1 MNTRLRILLFL
12 GIIFLAVIVIK
23 LFMIQIIDYVKY
35 KEYSLNNRIRL
46 VNITPQRGNIYDRDK
61 RLLADSRPSYN
72 VTLIEEDIKDKEKT
86 ILFLEEIL
94 DIGRKYIEKKLGE
107 YRYQPYTPVVIKR
120 DISLETVASIEED
133 DLDYPGVVVERV
145 PVRHYVYGS
154 VGSTFLGYV
163 GRISGIE
170 YKSRKDKGYSVED
183 VIGRTGI
190 EKEYEAFLR
199 GRPGGMQ
206 VQVDSL
212 GYRDKVLKT
221 QPSVRGYDIYT
232 TVDSDLQRD
241 VEKTFKDIAAGVV
254 IVMNPRNG
262 NILAMASKPS
272 FNPNVF
278 SGSAAGEEI
287 SRLINNK
294 SSPLLNRAV
303 RGFYPPGSIFKLV
316 VMLAFLERN
325 GFSVNAAY
333 TCNGEFPYGDTVFN
347 CWNKEGH
354 GQVSLLNAVKY
365 SCNVYFFNEGL
376 KCGVDSIINKAKSFG
391 FGEKTGID
399 ISGELSPEL
408 PSRNW
413 KKRKFGQS
421 WYAGD
426 TVNLSIG
433 QGYMLVTPIQTA
445 VFLSA
450 IANGGKIYRPR
461 TVQYVAQHDT
471 QNKVKEFLPFVR
483 REPPARQ
490 KQLDIIKESMWKVV
504 SERGGTGMAAAVE
517 GFDVCGKTGTAEYG
531 KGTHA
536 WFCGF
541 APRDN
546 PEVVVVVLVEGG
558 ESGGKSAAPIA
569 GEIFKSYLKNKNK

>member
-365 SCNVYFFNEGL
+365 SCNIYFFNEGL

-421 WYAGD
+421 WYEGD

-471 QNKVKEFLPFVR
+471 QDKIKEFLPFVR
-483 REPPARQ
+483 RDLLIRQ

-504 SERGGTGMAAAVE
+504 SELGGTGMAAAVE

>member
-325 GFSVNAAY
+325 GFSVSAAY

-421 WYAGD
+421 WYEGD

-461 TVQYVAQHDT
+461 TVQYVA
-471 QNKVKEFLPFVR
+471 
-483 REPPARQ
+483 
-490 KQLDIIKESMWKVV
+490 
-504 SERGGTGMAAAVE
+504 
-517 GFDVCGKTGTAEYG
+517 
-531 KGTHA
+531 
-536 WFCGF
+536 
-541 APRDN
+541 
-546 PEVVVVVLVEGG
+546 
-558 ESGGKSAAPIA
+558 
-569 GEIFKSYLKNKNK
+569 

>member
-325 GFSVNAAY
+325 GFSVSAAY

-421 WYAGD
+421 WYEGD

-471 QNKVKEFLPFVR
+471 QDKIKEFLPFVR
-483 REPPARQ
+483 RDLLIRQ

>member
-504 SERGGTGMAAAVE
+504 SELGGTGMAAAVE

>member
-46 VNITPQRGNIYDRDK
+46 VNITPQRGNIYDHDK
-61 RLLADSRPSYN
+61 KLLADSRPSYN
-72 VTLIEEDIKDKEKT
+72 VILIEEDIKDKEKT
-86 ILFLEEIL
+86 ILFLEETL

-199 GRPGGMQ
+199 GKPGGMQ

-232 TVDSDLQRD
+232 TVDIDLQRD

-325 GFSVNAAY
+325 GFSVSAAY

-408 PSRNW
+408 PARNW
-413 KKRKFGQS
+413 KKRKFGQP
-421 WYAGD
+421 WYKGD

-483 REPPARQ
+483 REPPVRQ

>member
-61 RLLADSRPSYN
+61 KLLADSRPSYN

-86 ILFLEEIL
+86 ILFLEETL
-94 DIGRKYIEKKLGE
+94 DIDRKYIEKKLGE

-190 EKEYEAFLR
+190 EKEYEDFLR
-199 GRPGGMQ
+199 GKPGGMQ

-232 TVDSDLQRD
+232 TVDIDLQRD
-241 VEKTFKDIAAGVV
+241 VEKIFKHIATGVV

-262 NILAMASKPS
+262 NILALVSKPV
-272 FNPNVF
+272 FDPNIF
-278 SGSAAGEEI
+278 SGSTASEEI
-287 SRLINNK
+287 NRLINDK

-325 GFSVNAAY
+325 GFSISAAY

-376 KCGVDSIINKAKSFG
+376 KCGVDGIVNKAKSFG

-413 KKRKFGQS
+413 KKRKFGQP
-421 WYAGD
+421 WYEGD

-483 REPPARQ
+483 REPPVGQ

-504 SERGGTGMAAAVE
+504 SERGGTGMAAAVD

-541 APRDN
+541 APRDK

-569 GEIFKSYLKNKNK
+569 GEIFKSYLKNKNE